1 MQGTKLTKVVL
12 VGILV
17 NLAPD
22 EPQDPLDASAL
33 GLSQPRSRD
42 CGGFG
47 QGVMQLL
54 ADVHLRGT
62 AMAGGLDAC
71 AWLAPPSQTGA
82 GQRGEAAAA
91 PGGDA
96 AAAAVRGRHSGARGR
111 GLGGGLGP
119 RGPRAVLLAAAG
131 APTAAAAAAA
141 VLKRALAAAS
151 SVYGRLLIGAFWA
164 RVCAVFEAAIV
175 IATSFGDFWGVR
187 GCTPHGVL
195 WPSDRHTFFPAD
207 AVAAA
212 ATGAATLMRV
222 RAGCLEPPEPL
233 GSETG

>member
-71 AWLAPPSQTGA
+71 AWLALPGA
-82 GQRGEAAAA
+82 PQVGEAAAA
-91 PGGDA
+91 PAADA
-96 AAAAVRGRHSGARGR
+96 AAAAGVRGWGLSGGA
-111 GLGGGLGP
+111 LGP
-119 RGPRAVLLAAAG
+119 KGPLTVFLAAAG
-131 APTAAAAAAA
+131 TLAAAAAAA
-141 VLKRALAAAS
+141 AAA
-151 SVYGRLLIGAFWA
+151 
-164 RVCAVFEAAIV
+164 
-175 IATSFGDFWGVR
+175 
-187 GCTPHGVL
+187 
-195 WPSDRHTFFPAD
+195 
-207 AVAAA
+207 
-212 ATGAATLMRV
+212 
-222 RAGCLEPPEPL
+222 
-233 GSETG
+233 